1 MEYPWKSER
10 RFNTYTAFLQEKFG
24 ARVQKLSINA
34 GFTCPNRD
42 GTVGTGGCI
51 FCDNEAFSP
60 SYTTKD
66 KSVSQQIT
74 EGMEFHSKRYKT
86 DKFFA
91 YFQTYSNTYAP
102 LEKLKTVYEE
112 ALAFE
117 NVVGLIINTRPD
129 CVDDEKLDYLAE
141 LSKERYVM
149 IEYGLE
155 SCHDKTLKVINRG
168 HNFETAVEA
177 LEKTRERGI
186 PVGAH
191 IVFGLPGE
199 TYEDMYK
206 MIDILNKLPIDNV
219 KFHQLQVIKGTKL
232 ELLFQ
237 IYPKQISNF
246 PTYESYLAFFI
257 PALERLNPN
266 IKIQRVAGEVKKN
279 TIVYP
284 HWGNLRYDQML
295 NLFEKE
301 LERQNT
307 WQGRLYMGS

>member
-10 RFNTYTAFLQEKFG
+10 RFNSYTAFLHEKFG

-102 LEKLKTVYEE
+102 IERLKVLYEE
-112 ALAFE
+112 ALSHK
-117 NVVGLIINTRPD
+117 NIVGLVINTRPD
-129 CVDDEKLDYLAE
+129 CIDEEKLDYLAE

-168 HNFETAVEA
+168 HNFGTAVET
-177 LEKTRERGI
+177 LEKTREKGI

-206 MIDILNKLPIDNV
+206 MIDILNRLPIDNV

-237 IYPKQISNF
+237 IYPKQISGF
-246 PTYESYLAFFI
+246 PTYESYLSFFI

-266 IKIQRVAGEVKKN
+266 IRIQRVAGEVRKD

-307 WQGRLYMGS
+307 WQGRLYSGG